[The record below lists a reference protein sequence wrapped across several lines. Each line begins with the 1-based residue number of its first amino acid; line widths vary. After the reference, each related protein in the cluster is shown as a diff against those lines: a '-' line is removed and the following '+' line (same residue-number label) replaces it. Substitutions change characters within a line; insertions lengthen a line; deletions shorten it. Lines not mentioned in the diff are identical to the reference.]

1 VTGPGPSWARRQT
14 QVSPTPIRS
23 FTCQNGANIY
33 QSTTVPLNHPKP
45 LVTDISQLISPD
57 AAQIKSALLCDC
69 VYRIGRVMER
79 MDDQTKLLG
88 AILMECRQLFD
99 CEAASLA
106 LYDPEAGDLQFTA
119 ISGGAGNKMKV
130 FRIPLNTGIVG
141 RVAQERKGM
150 FSNDCHSDP
159 QWLKSID
166 SQSGFQTHNLA
177 AVPMIRS
184 GELLGVLEVINRTG
198 DEGFTPS
205 DLQLLQIFADQAAL
219 AIEIQRL
226 IEARAESE
234 RLAGFAIALA
244 DIGHSVKNILVGM
257 KIPIQ
262 LIDAVHQRRDW
273 VSFEEPWSI
282 MRRATGEISN
292 LVLDMLRY
300 AKPNQPEFI
309 NTDIRQLVGRIVETY
324 HPAARSAGIELIVQ
338 SEVDS
343 LKWQVDPQILQ
354 YALHNLVGNAMEAIT
369 GSGVAKGRVRI
380 DLFGGTDAL
389 VIRIGDNG
397 PGIPLEIRDRI
408 FKPFFTT
415 KKGKGTGLGLANAKK
430 GVEEHGGQV
439 RLESLPGQGATF
451 ILTIPRHDLE

>member
-1 VTGPGPSWARRQT
+1 M
-14 QVSPTPIRS
+14 
-23 FTCQNGANIY
+23 
-33 QSTTVPLNHPKP
+33 
-45 LVTDISQLISPD
+45 TDISQFISPD
-57 AAQIKSALLCDC
+57 AAPIKSALLCDC

-79 MDDQTKLLG
+79 MDDQTQLLG
-88 AILMECRQLFD
+88 AILKECRQLFD

-119 ISGGAGNKMKV
+119 ISGGAGNKMRV

-159 QWLKSID
+159 QWLKTID
-166 SQSGFQTHNLA
+166 SQSGFQTLNLA

-184 GELLGVLEVINRTG
+184 GELLGVLEVLNRPVE
-198 DEGFTPS
+198 EGFTPS

-262 LIDAVHQRRDW
+262 LIDAIHQRRDW
-273 VSFEEPWSI
+273 ASFGEPWNI
-282 MRRATGEISN
+282 MRRATGEISD
-292 LVLDMLRY
+292 LVLEMLRY
-300 AKPNQPEFI
+300 AKPNQPDFVS
-309 NTDIRQLVGRIVETY
+309 TDIPQLVGRVLETY
-324 HPAARSAGIELIVQ
+324 HPTARAAGIDLSVHADVE
-338 SEVDS
+338 S
-343 LKWQVDPQILQ
+343 LKWQVDPQILH
-354 YALHNLVGNAMEAIT
+354 YALHNLVGNAMEAIA
-369 GSGVAKGRVRI
+369 GSGVAKGCVGI
-380 DLFGGTDAL
+380 SILGGKDSL
-389 VIRIGDNG
+389 VIRISDNG
-397 PGIPLEIRDRI
+397 PGIPVEIRERI

-439 RLESLPGQGATF
+439 RLESPPGQGATF
-451 ILTIPRHDLE
+451 TLTLPRRDLE